1 MNVKN
6 REQHKQM
13 IESVRQSFI
22 QANHQLYEHIRQKK
36 QENEDFIR
44 TERAKYMNSRVI
56 SRVSA
61 NESKD
66 LRRRSIQNFHESRS
80 SERRSSKSQD
90 IAEMLRKSEEKHRLY
105 DVLLSRNSRIRE
117 DKLQTSRISSARSEK
132 NPENAT
138 ITA

>member
-80 SERRSSKSQD
+80 SERRSSKSQE
-90 IAEMLRKSEEKHRLY
+90 IAEMIRKSEEKHRLY

-117 DKLQTSRISSARSEK
+117 DKLQTSRLSSARSEK
-132 NPENAT
+132 NPENAR

>member
-80 SERRSSKSQD
+80 SERRSSKSQE
-90 IAEMLRKSEEKHRLY
+90 IAEMIRKSEEKHRLY

-117 DKLQTSRISSARSEK
+117 DKLQTSRLSSSRSEK

-138 ITA
+138 VTA

>member
-80 SERRSSKSQD
+80 SERRSSKSQE
-90 IAEMLRKSEEKHRLY
+90 IAEMIRKSEEKHRLY

-117 DKLQTSRISSARSEK
+117 DKLQTSRLSSARSEK

-138 ITA
+138 VTA

>member
-36 QENEDFIR
+36 QENENFIR

-80 SERRSSKSQD
+80 SERRSSKSQE

-117 DKLQTSRISSARSEK
+117 DKLQTSRLSSSRSEK

-138 ITA
+138 VTA

>member
-80 SERRSSKSQD
+80 SERRSSKSQE
-90 IAEMLRKSEEKHRLY
+90 IAEMIRKSEEKHRLY

-117 DKLQTSRISSARSEK
+117 DKLQTSRLSSARSEK

>member
-80 SERRSSKSQD
+80 SERRSSKSQE

-117 DKLQTSRISSARSEK
+117 DKLQTSRLSSARSEK

-138 ITA
+138 VTA